1 MTATGIVIRL
11 AALLAVVLLAGWA
24 VHALTEA
31 LDLMVMPHNERA
43 VHRSIMLATA
53 VFIVLLA
60 IPFVPG
66 AEIGLT
72 MLTVFGAAIAPLV
85 YGATVTA
92 LMLAFLVGRFLP
104 PTILARTLRLIRL
117 KRAADF
123 IEDMADLPRE
133 ARVARLMESGS
144 PRLARLAT
152 RYRYLAVLL
161 AINLPGNV
169 LIGGGGGI
177 AMIAGMSGLFAP
189 LPFLLT
195 VAVAV
200 APVPLVVAI
209 WGA

>member
-1 MTATGIVIRL
+1 MTATGIAVRL
-11 AALLAVVLLAGWA
+11 AVLVLLVLSAGWA
-24 VHALTEA
+24 VHAITEA

-43 VHRSIMLATA
+43 VHRSIILATA
-53 VFIVLLA
+53 VFVILLA

-85 YGATVTA
+85 YLATVTA
-92 LMLAFLVGRFLP
+92 LMLAYFIGRFLP
-104 PTILARTLRLIRL
+104 PATLVRLLRLVRL
-117 KRAADF
+117 KRGANA
-123 IEDMADLPRE
+123 IEEIAELPRE
-133 ARVARLMESGS
+133 ERVGRLMESGS

-152 RYRYLAVLL
+152 RYRYLAILM

-200 APVPLVVAI
+200 APVPLFVGI